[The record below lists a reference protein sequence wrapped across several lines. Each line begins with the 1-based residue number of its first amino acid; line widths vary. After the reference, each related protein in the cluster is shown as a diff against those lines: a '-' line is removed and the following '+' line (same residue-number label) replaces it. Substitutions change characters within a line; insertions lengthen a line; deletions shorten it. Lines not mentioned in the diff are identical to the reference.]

1 MTLFDEILARF
12 PPDVRDMV
20 RAVWDSLDPNQQFNF
35 LSLLSAFPT
44 DAKLVRVLMKLAT
57 TQVRQAFGNKRRV
70 AIVGPTNV
78 GKSTLY
84 NQLVFNPQDEAKV
97 SPLPGTTRE
106 VQQADA
112 LLFTVVDTP
121 GADAV
126 GQAGQRERS
135 LALTAA
141 EGADFLILMYDAIQG
156 IKVTEQEIF
165 NELQAMKKP
174 FIVLLN
180 KIDLVARRD
189 VEGVTIQAAQ
199 NLGLKPEQ
207 VIAIAAKDG
216 KNLDKVLLAITV
228 SEPAMMAALG
238 QALPQFR
245 WKLAWRSI
253 VSAASISAAI
263 ALAPLP
269 VIDFIPLAATQSI
282 MVLGIARIYNYAI
295 TPKRA
300 RELIAT
306 FGLGFLGRTIFQE
319 LSKFGGVPGWL
330 LSAAIASSTTVVMG
344 YAAVRW
350 FENGERLSSAALRDL
365 TRSVTDTILEGLKGL
380 GRRKPGKQSLQER
393 ISESLERSAL
403 GENRE
408 ELDKKVG
415 K

>member
-1 MTLFDEILARF
+1 M
-12 PPDVRDMV
+12 
-20 RAVWDSLDPNQQFNF
+20 
-35 LSLLSAFPT
+35 
-44 DAKLVRVLMKLAT
+44 
-57 TQVRQAFGNKRRV
+57 
-70 AIVGPTNV
+70 
-78 GKSTLY
+78 
-84 NQLVFNPQDEAKV
+84 
-97 SPLPGTTRE
+97 
-106 VQQADA
+106 
-112 LLFTVVDTP
+112 
-121 GADAV
+121 
-126 GQAGQRERS
+126 
-135 LALTAA
+135 ALTAA

-350 FENGERLSSAALRDL
+350 FEKGERLSSAALREL

-380 GRRKPGKQSLQER
+380 GKRKPGRQSLQER